1 MVINFRTY
9 KISRDIYKLTRA
21 HTLIKKNLYSKNKK
35 KKTAYSCQLARITFS
50 FSFFIYI
57 FDEKSY
63 FFLIIIRYD
72 PKIDLEKDLNQ
83 QGQLFLLNQCHF
95 FFFYFLNVDLA
106 DSGRIN
112 YENLI

>member
-1 MVINFRTY
+1 MVINFKTY

-21 HTLIKKNLYSKNKK
+21 HTLIKKYLYSKKK
-35 KKTAYSCQLARITFS
+35 KKKKQPTISCQLARITFS

-95 FFFYFLNVDLA
+95 FFSIFLTLT
-106 DSGRIN
+106 
-112 YENLI
+112 